1 MFFLDR
7 RIAPAASAV
16 ELRDQRRCVFDSDLI
31 DAILEAVQREQAAVG
46 VHASRLD
53 RAEHGVRTQTGIP
66 GNVSS
71 HACFA

>member
-1 MFFLDR
+1 
-7 RIAPAASAV
+7 
-16 ELRDQRRCVFDSDLI
+16 
-31 DAILEAVQREQAAVG
+31 